1 MGQPGLTPR
10 NSQSRAGRVER
21 RRSAPIDLAESS
33 PEFERK
39 WFELDRGIVIGQ
51 VSTLRRSITNG
62 AKQMDMIA
70 AEKIFD
76 QPLSEMILRKAQALQ
91 KLARE
96 LKELA
101 IKIAAAT
108 GYPKVDED

>member
-1 MGQPGLTPR
+1 MDHPSLSSR

-21 RRSAPIDLAESS
+21 KPVPIDLTEASQ
-33 PEFERK
+33 EFERK
-39 WFELDRGIVIGQ
+39 WFELDRGVVIGQ
-51 VSTLRRSITNG
+51 VSALRRSITNG
-62 AKQMDMIA
+62 AKQLDMIA

-76 QPLSEMILRKAQALQ
+76 QPLSEMILRKAIALQ

-96 LKELA
+96 LKQLA

-108 GYPKVDED
+108 GYPKVDRD